1 MVNTRQRLS
10 SSGHTR
16 KEFRQLQQQHRDR
29 EDGVQREPGK
39 RGHRV
44 KQVVDENGVPY
55 IMDNEKPRNNS
66 SNCAPELP
74 SAFAAF
80 KALLTVRLLSGK
92 TKISLNF
99 FLEFENY
106 FISNS
111 SNSKFS

>member
-16 KEFRQLQQQHRDR
+16 REFRQLQQQHRDR

-44 KQVVDENGVPY
+44 KQVVDEHGVPY

-66 SNCAPELP
+66 SNSGPELP
-74 SAFAAF
+74 SAWAAF

-92 TKISLNF
+92 TIFLEKISSKLQN
-99 FLEFENY
+99 LKFET
-106 FISNS
+106 FV
-111 SNSKFS
+111 KLQ